1 MLWRSSLLAEGL
13 TGGRTTSIL
22 PGRLVLA
29 EPDGRASA
37 DSDGTGVVT
46 LLVRGVVYSLLE
58 LYEAGVGADDE
69 SEFSSEALLG
79 RPLGR
84 LGLGSGFIDGDETVE

>member
-1 MLWRSSLLAEGL
+1 MLWRSSLLAEGF

-22 PGRLVLA
+22 PGRLALG
-29 EPDGRASA
+29 EPEGPASA
-37 DSDGTGVVT
+37 DSEGTGVVT
-46 LLVRGVVYSLLE
+46 LLVSGVVYSLLE

-69 SEFSSEALLG
+69 SEFSSRALLG

-84 LGLGSGFIDGDETVE
+84 LSSGMEDGDETVE